1 MINRTVLKNK
11 KLLIFFLTLVF
22 SFCCKS
28 VHAKTFT
35 GFYFEHF
42 KDLQKVESMSDEDY
56 RAFAL
61 EFKAL
66 TASFSDG
73 EYFNYAKNQQTESEY
88 ICAAENLI
96 EFTQTKE
103 FFEKQSAVKFSALMQ
118 DLILAENNSL
128 KKSEKLYQ
136 NALLSLSLL
145 SIFLLGMVLVFIR
158 QKNKIEKIRQK
169 QEEEKIIRETL
180 IAVQESERKRI
191 YQDLHDTVSQNLK
204 ISQIFLANLK
214 QNVRKK
220 ENVQTV
226 DRLIELETES
236 VRDIKIIINNL
247 TPPELNETDFKDS
260 IRSLC
265 QSMQTSS
272 TIPINLFIQ
281 KEVCFK
287 SFSLEQKLNI
297 YRIIQ
302 ESIMNA
308 VKHSGA
314 TEISVIIQQGESV
327 IKIFI
332 TDDGRGFSKN
342 TQGKSSVQDKN
353 NVQDIETHIG
363 IKGIKSRAAT
373 LNATV
378 EIISEKESGTEVK
391 LEIPVKF

>member
-1 MINRTVLKNK
+1 M
-11 KLLIFFLTLVF
+11 F
-22 SFCCKS
+22 SFVCKT

-35 GFYFEHF
+35 EFYFEHF
-42 KDLQKVESMSDEDY
+42 KDLQKVESMSDEEY

-61 EFKAL
+61 EFKTL
-66 TASFSDG
+66 TASFFDG
-73 EYFNYAKNQQTESEY
+73 EYFDFAKNQQTENEY
-88 ICAAENLI
+88 VCAAENLI
-96 EFTQTKE
+96 EFTQTE
-103 FFEKQSAVKFSALMQ
+103 TFFEKQSAVKLLNLMQ

-145 SIFLLGMVLVFIR
+145 SIFLLAMVLLFIR

-180 IAVQESERKRI
+180 ISVQESERKRI

-204 ISQIFLANLK
+204 ISRIFLTNLK

-247 TPPELNETDFKDS
+247 TPPELNETDFNES

-302 ESIMNA
+302 ESITNA

-314 TEISVIIQQGESV
+314 TEISVIIQRGESV

-332 TDDGRGFSKN
+332 TDDGMGFSKN
-342 TQGKSSVQDKN
+342 AQCKTEVQE
-353 NVQDIETHIG
+353 IETRIG

-378 EIISEKESGTEVK
+378 EIISERESGTEVK

>member
-1 MINRTVLKNK
+1 MPVIISVLKNK
-11 KLLIFFLTLVF
+11 KILAFILTIVF
-22 SFCCKS
+22 SFVCKT

-35 GFYFEHF
+35 EFYFEHF
-42 KDLQKVESMSDEDY
+42 KDLQKVESMSDEEY
-56 RAFAL
+56 RAFVL
-61 EFKAL
+61 EFKTL
-66 TASFSDG
+66 TASFFDG
-73 EYFNYAKNQQTESEY
+73 EYFNFAKKQQTENEY
-88 ICAAENLI
+88 VCAAENLI
-96 EFTQTKE
+96 EFTQTE
-103 FFEKQSAVKFSALMQ
+103 TFFEKQSAAKLLNLMQ
-118 DLILAENNSL
+118 GLILAENNSL

-145 SIFLLGMVLVFIR
+145 SIFLLAMVLLFIR

-180 IAVQESERKRI
+180 ISVQESERKRI

-204 ISQIFLANLK
+204 ISRIFLTNLK

-302 ESIMNA
+302 ESITNA

-314 TEISVIIQQGESV
+314 TEISVIIQQGEDV

-332 TDDGRGFSKN
+332 TDDGMGFSKN
-342 TQGKSSVQDKN
+342 AQCKTEVQE
-353 NVQDIETHIG
+353 IETRIG

>member
-11 KLLIFFLTLVF
+11 KIIVFILTIVF
-22 SFCCKS
+22 SFVCKT

-35 GFYFEHF
+35 EFYFEHF
-42 KDLQKVESMSDEDY
+42 KDLQKVESMSDEEY

-61 EFKAL
+61 EFKTL
-66 TASFSDG
+66 TASFFDG
-73 EYFNYAKNQQTESEY
+73 EYFDFAKNQQTENEY
-88 ICAAENLI
+88 VCAAENLI
-96 EFTQTKE
+96 EFTQTE
-103 FFEKQSAVKFSALMQ
+103 TFFEKQSAAKLLNLMQ

-145 SIFLLGMVLVFIR
+145 SIFLLAMVLLFIR

-180 IAVQESERKRI
+180 ISVQESERKRI

-204 ISQIFLANLK
+204 ISRIFLTNLK

-247 TPPELNETDFKDS
+247 TPPELNETDFNES

-302 ESIMNA
+302 ESITNA

-314 TEISVIIQQGESV
+314 TEISVIIQRGESV

-332 TDDGRGFSKN
+332 TDDGMGFSKN
-342 TQGKSSVQDKN
+342 AQCKTEVQE
-353 NVQDIETHIG
+353 IETRIG

-378 EIISEKESGTEVK
+378 EIISERESGTEVK